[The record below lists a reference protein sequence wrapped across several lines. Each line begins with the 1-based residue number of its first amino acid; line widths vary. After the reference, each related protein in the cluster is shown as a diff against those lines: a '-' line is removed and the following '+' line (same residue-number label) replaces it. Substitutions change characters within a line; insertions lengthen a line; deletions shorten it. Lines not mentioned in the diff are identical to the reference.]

1 MSSLKIPPQNIEA
14 EEAVLGAVMIDQDAI
29 IKITDI
35 LTPADFYLPA
45 HRFIFEAAMAL
56 FERHEPMDIVS
67 ITHRMKEDGTLDRVG
82 GAAYL
87 STLIEGVPSSS
98 HIIHYAGLVKE
109 KKVLRSV
116 IEVAAEAAEAA
127 FNPQKEVE
135 SIMDDIEQR
144 IFAISQGSVRQ
155 KFIAV
160 KDELQGAYERIERL
174 HNGDGAL
181 RGVATGFS
189 ELDSCL
195 GGLQK
200 SDLII
205 IGARPSL
212 GKTSLALDMARHAAI
227 KGGCVVGICSL
238 EMSRE
243 QVIDR
248 LIAAESSVALWRLRN
263 GKIQDDTE
271 FQMIQTGLDVL
282 SRAPIFI
289 DDTAGPTMLQIKSM
303 ARRLQMEHGLGL
315 LIVDY
320 LQLIHPRTN
329 SDNMVQQITEI
340 SRGLKGIARELNI
353 PVVALSQL
361 SREVDKR
368 EVKIPRLS
376 DLRESGSIEQD
387 ADVVMF
393 LYRKDRDKLN
403 PSPEEQNTAEI
414 IVAKHRN
421 GALTTVKVKFDP
433 DRVSFRS
440 IDRMHTNDF

>member
-1 MSSLKIPPQNIEA
+1 M
-14 EEAVLGAVMIDQDAI
+14 GAVMIDQDAI
-29 IKITDI
+29 IKVTDI
-35 LTPADFYLPA
+35 LAPADFYLPA
-45 HRFIFEAAMAL
+45 HRFIFEAALKL
-56 FERHEPMDIVS
+56 FERHEPTDIVS
-67 ITHRMKEDGTLDRVG
+67 MANRMKEDGTLERVG

-87 STLIEGVPSSS
+87 TTLVEGVPSSS
-98 HIIHYAGLVKE
+98 HIGHYAGLVKE

-116 IEVAAEAAEAA
+116 IDAAAEATESA

-135 SIMDDIEQR
+135 AILDDIEGR

-155 KFIAV
+155 KFVAV

-212 GKTSLALDMARHAAI
+212 GKTSLALDIARHASI
-227 KGGCVVGICSL
+227 KAGCVVGICSL

-248 LIAAESSVALWRLRN
+248 LIAAESQVALWRLRN
-263 GKIQDDTE
+263 GKIQDETE

-289 DDTAGPTMLQIKSM
+289 DDAPSPTMLQIKSM

-340 SRGLKGIARELNI
+340 SRGLKGLARELNV

-403 PSPEEQNTAEI
+403 PSLEEQNTAEI

-421 GALTTVKVKFDP
+421 GALTTVKVKFDT

-440 IDRMHTNDF
+440 IDRMHTENF

>member
-1 MSSLKIPPQNIEA
+1 MPPLKIPPQNIEA
-14 EEAVLGAVMIDQDAI
+14 EEVVLGAIMIDQDAI
-29 IKITDI
+29 IKVTDI
-35 LTPADFYLPA
+35 LAPADFYLPA
-45 HRFIFEAAMAL
+45 HRFIFEAVLKL
-56 FERHEPMDIVS
+56 FERHEPLDIVS
-67 ITHRMKEDGTLDRVG
+67 MTNRMKEDGTLDRVG

-87 STLIEGVPSSS
+87 STLVEGVPSSS
-98 HIIHYAGLVKE
+98 HIAHYAGLVKE
-109 KKVLRSV
+109 KKVLRSL
-116 IEVAAEAAEAA
+116 IEAAAEATEVA
-127 FNPQKEVE
+127 FNPQKDVE
-135 SIMDDIEQR
+135 SILDDIEGR
-144 IFAISQGSVRQ
+144 MFAISQGSVRQ

-181 RGVATGFS
+181 RGVATGFT

-212 GKTSLALDMARHAAI
+212 GKTSLALDIARHASI

-248 LIAAESSVALWRLRN
+248 LIAAESHVALWRLRN

-289 DDTAGPTMLQIKSM
+289 DDTPSPTMLQIKSM
-303 ARRLQMEHGLGL
+303 ARRLQLEHGLGL

-340 SRGLKGIARELNI
+340 SRGLKGLSRELNI

-393 LYRKDRDKLN
+393 IYRKDRDKLN
-403 PSPEEQNTAEI
+403 PSLEEKDTAEI

-421 GALTTVKVKFDP
+421 GALTSVKVKFDT

-440 IDRMHTNDF
+440 IDRMHTESY

>member
-1 MSSLKIPPQNIEA
+1 MPPLKIPPQNIEA
-14 EEAVLGAVMIDQDAI
+14 EEAVLGAIMIDQDAI
-29 IKITDI
+29 IKVTDI
-35 LTPADFYLPA
+35 LTPVDFYLPA
-45 HRFIFEAAMAL
+45 HRFIFEAALKL

-67 ITHRMKEDGTLDRVG
+67 ITHRMKEDGTLERVG

-87 STLIEGVPSSS
+87 TTLVEGVPSSS
-98 HIIHYAGLVKE
+98 HIGHYACLVKE

-116 IEVAAEAAEAA
+116 IEAAAEATESA

-135 SIMDDIEQR
+135 AILDDIEGR

-155 KFIAV
+155 KFVAV
-160 KDELQGAYERIERL
+160 KDELQSAYERIERL

-181 RGVATGFS
+181 RGVATGFA

-212 GKTSLALDMARHAAI
+212 GKTSLALDIARHASI
-227 KGGCVVGICSL
+227 KAGCVVGICSL

-248 LIAAESSVALWRLRN
+248 LIAAESQVALWRLRN
-263 GKIQDDTE
+263 GKIQDETE

-289 DDTAGPTMLQIKSM
+289 DDAPSPTMLQIKSM

-340 SRGLKGIARELNI
+340 SRGLKGLARELNV
-353 PVVALSQL
+353 PVIALSQL

-403 PSPEEQNTAEI
+403 PSLEEKDTAEI

-421 GALTTVKVKFDP
+421 GALTSVKVKFDT

-440 IDRMHTNDF
+440 IDRMHTESY

>member
-1 MSSLKIPPQNIEA
+1 M
-14 EEAVLGAVMIDQDAI
+14 GAVMIDQDAI
-29 IKITDI
+29 IKVTDI
-35 LTPADFYLPA
+35 LAPADFYLPA
-45 HRFIFEAAMAL
+45 HRFIFEAALKL
-56 FERHEPMDIVS
+56 FERHEPTDIVS
-67 ITHRMKEDGTLDRVG
+67 MANRMKEDGTLERVG

-87 STLIEGVPSSS
+87 TTLVEGVPSSS
-98 HIIHYAGLVKE
+98 HIGHYAGLVKE

-116 IEVAAEAAEAA
+116 IDAAAEATESA

-135 SIMDDIEQR
+135 AILDDIEGR

-155 KFIAV
+155 KFVAV
-160 KDELQGAYERIERL
+160 NDELQGAYERIERL

-212 GKTSLALDMARHAAI
+212 GKTSLALDIARHASI
-227 KGGCVVGICSL
+227 KAGCVVGICSL

-248 LIAAESSVALWRLRN
+248 LIAAESQVALWRLRN
-263 GKIQDDTE
+263 GKIQDETE

-289 DDTAGPTMLQIKSM
+289 DDAPSPTMLQIKSM

-340 SRGLKGIARELNI
+340 SRGLKGLARELNV

-403 PSPEEQNTAEI
+403 PSLEEQNTAEI

-421 GALTTVKVKFDP
+421 GALTTVKVKFDT

-440 IDRMHTNDF
+440 IDRMHTENF